1 MVLKTVSKGPTHDNL
16 LRSPS
21 RGDCC
26 DVPLF
31 YDFRA
36 EWLDEKDGYTRW
48 REVRNATFYPFIC
61 HQSGGN
67 KG

>member
-1 MVLKTVSKGPTHDNL
+1 
-16 LRSPS
+16 
-21 RGDCC
+21 
-26 DVPLF
+26 LF